1 MTTADITGG
10 GAVGSS
16 TRTSRAGKPSWV
28 SALHIAG
35 SQETTAVWLTWP
47 ETQAAAIWSVRA
59 WAGVRAGV
67 WLPVPVAQPVMYLA
81 TATPKD
87 PAAMRTSA
95 AAIAPVRAPGRR
107 PPGLPAAARPVTGA
121 TAAGRG

>member
-1 MTTADITGG
+1 M
-10 GAVGSS
+10 
-16 TRTSRAGKPSWV
+16 
-28 SALHIAG
+28 
-35 SQETTAVWLTWP
+35 WLTWP
-47 ETQAAAIWSVRA
+47 ETQVAASWSVRA

-67 WLPVPVAQPVMYLA
+67 SLPAPAAQPVMYLA

-95 AAIAPVRAPGRR
+95 AAIAPVRAPRRR
-107 PPGLPAAARPVTGA
+107 PPVLRAAGRPVTGA